1 MRNRNHTLRGFTLI
15 EIMVVVV
22 ILGLLAGL
30 VGPAIWKQLGFGQET
45 VARTQCQQ
53 YYDAIK
59 FVETKKKITIRELS
73 ELEEPLS
80 DTDDEAYMPL
90 QQDPWGHDY
99 WLESDGRKR
108 RVCSAGPDGQEG
120 TPDDLCYPERKD
132 E

>member
-1 MRNRNHTLRGFTLI
+1 MRNRNETLRGFTLI

-45 VARTQCQQ
+45 IALTQCQQ

-59 FVETKKKITIRELS
+59 FVETKKKISITSLKD
-73 ELEEPLS
+73 LEEPLS
-80 DTDDEAYMPL
+80 DSDDEPYMVI
-90 QQDPWGHDY
+90 QQDPWGNEY
-99 WLESDGRKR
+99 WLEVDGRKR
-108 RVCSAGPDGQEG
+108 RVCCAGSDRTEG

>member
-1 MRNRNHTLRGFTLI
+1 MRNRNERLRGFTLI

-30 VGPAIWKQLGFGQET
+30 VGPAIWKQLFYGQET
-45 VARTQCQQ
+45 ITRAKCQQ

-59 FVETKKKITIRELS
+59 FVETTKKITIRELN

-80 DTDDEAYMPL
+80 DSDDEPYMRVEK
-90 QQDPWGHDY
+90 DPWGQEY

-108 RVCSAGPDGQEG
+108 RVCSAGGDKEVGSE
-120 TPDDLCYPERKD
+120 DDICYPDRRD